1 MYLNYVHQKI
11 ALREER
17 QTKNLKDAYAV
28 HISHKEPANN
38 ITMISA
44 KKTAVNLKEKSNIWT
59 STL

>member
-17 QTKNLKDAYAV
+17 QTKNLEDAYAV
-28 HISHKEPANN
+28 HISHKEPTNN

-44 KKTAVNLKEKSNIWT
+44 KKTTVNLKEKSNI
-59 STL
+59 